1 MYSIGQQTIK
11 NVNVSLDYIE
21 TQLKYQYVIP
31 HYAHGWAYSRHEHIP
46 EITSKLKC
54 IIEITNTAHVTEED
68 DYDWGNAIAEMA
80 EVLVEDDCDNDVNGS
95 ITYDTETQRPLPSIK
110 FFKMD
115 YTHSASRTV
124 DINGQQFKITI
135 TYEREYTQKSI

>member
-31 HYAHGWAYSRHEHIP
+31 HYVHGWAYSRHEHIP
-46 EITSKLKC
+46 DVISMLKC
-54 IIEITNTAHVTEED
+54 TIEVKHTENVVDKD
-68 DYDWGNAIAEMA
+68 DYDYGDAIAEMA

-95 ITYDTETQRPLPSIK
+95 ITYDSETQRPLPSIK

-124 DINGQQFKITI
+124 EINGQHFKITV
-135 TYEREYTQKSI
+135 TFERKYTQKSI

>member
-21 TQLKYQYVIP
+21 LQLKYQHVIP
-31 HYAHGWAYSRHEHIP
+31 YYAHGWAYSWHEHIP
-46 EITSKLKC
+46 GLTSALKC
-54 IIEITNTAHVTEED
+54 IIEIKNTGCVVDED
-68 DYDWGNAIAEMA
+68 DYDYGNAIAEMA
-80 EVLVEDDCDNDVNGS
+80 EVLVEDDCDTDVNGS
-95 ITYDTETQRPLPSIK
+95 ITYDAETQRPLPSIK

-124 DINGQQFKITI
+124 EINGQQFKITV
-135 TYEREYTQKSI
+135 TYERKYTQKSI